1 VFILNKVVL
10 GIVSI
15 FVVFVFAGVVLSADA
30 TKGMKM
36 TAGKVKAVDAKAGS
50 IILGNDKSGDAT
62 YVIGD
67 KTVVRANN
75 NKNTGTIADIKVG
88 DIAALVYYD
97 VNGKNLIRSI
107 TVLSPAT
114 ASPASPSAGKPV
126 TTKPEGKE

>member
-1 VFILNKVVL
+1 VFLLNKIVL

-15 FVVFVFAGVVLSADA
+15 FVVLAFAAISLSAEKA
-30 TKGMKM
+30 KGIKM
-36 TAGKVKAVDAKAGS
+36 TAGQVKAVDAKMGS

-75 NKNTGTIADIKVG
+75 KNRGTLADIKVG

-97 VNGKNLIRSI
+97 DNGKNVIRSI
-107 TVLSPAT
+107 TVVSPAA
-114 ASPASPSAGKPV
+114 ASPPVNKTV
-126 TTKPEGKE
+126 TTTP